1 MSESGSHNIPVI
13 EVHDFHLET
22 FPFWE
27 HYLGKTHKL
36 HYYFPLRRFMRK
48 PNGSMGGVFQS
59 VITRDKMHRLSELTD
74 TMHGPFAI
82 FNSVPL
88 STDKDWAAFDTLTE
102 KIAPAFPGAI
112 MAFHGKHPMVLQR
125 AEIQKIISRFR
136 FFRPIFLH
144 PFLSNL
150 ESNPPLTVCL
160 PLLPRQTRSLPP
172 PPSKRDPLRIGVIG
186 IIWGNCRNYDML
198 LETAAASASAQIP
211 VEYYI
216 IGGIPARPDGNRAYR
231 EIRSKAQYKGVLHLL
246 HFYLNLPSDRFHT
259 VVSSLHFI
267 APLTFMPLYET
278 IILSGSVPLALSLGI
293 PLLLKKSFAK
303 NYKLTGQLTYT
314 NHLQETLPFLAR
326 LTPVSYWERV
336 DSVYKNYET
345 HHKGNIDS
353 FRKLP
358 CGLGGMHNV
367 TPMSMKH

>member
-1 MSESGSHNIPVI
+1 MPESLSHDIPVI

-22 FPFWE
+22 LPFWE
-27 HYLGKTHKL
+27 HYLGKTHTL

-59 VITRDKMHRLSELTD
+59 VITKDKMHRLSELTD
-74 TMHGPFAI
+74 TMSGPFVI

-88 STDKDWAAFDTLTE
+88 STDQDWATFDTLTE

-125 AEIQKIISRFR
+125 AEIQRVISRFR

-144 PFLSNL
+144 PSLSYL

-160 PLLPRQTRSLPP
+160 PLLPSQTRSLPP

-186 IIWGNCRNYDML
+186 IIWENCRNYDML
-198 LETAAASASAQIP
+198 LETAVASASAQIP
-211 VEYYI
+211 IEYYI

-231 EIRSKAQYKGVLHLL
+231 EIRAKAQHKRVLHLL

-267 APLTFMPLYET
+267 APLTLMPLYES

-293 PLLLKKSFAK
+293 PLLLKESFAA
-303 NYKLTGQLTYT
+303 NYQLTDQIIYT
-314 NHLQETLPFLAR
+314 HHLQETLPVLAR
-326 LTPVSYWERV
+326 LTSYWERV
-336 DSVYKNYET
+336 DSIYKNYET
-345 HHKGNIDS
+345 HHKRNIDS
-353 FRKLP
+353 FRKLR
-358 CGLGGMHNV
+358 MRF
-367 TPMSMKH
+367 